1 VGVGGQYRSFSPGE
15 IIARGQAVRITG
27 LGLVTVGLLLCA
39 TAMSYPSIKG
49 NQVKAAHQ
57 DAFTRAITNCKV
69 LPSDQSVQQGYYY
82 AQMLDPSQKWVDS
95 KTGKPVFEGALLQPV
110 ATKSICALDG
120 SFGEIGASGVAQ
132 NIRSVSGEEMRAA
145 LKKRFGGE
153 VTFIDMATM
162 SRRFLPNFDQ
172 RNKQKS
178 KPKTGMEIKA

>member
-1 VGVGGQYRSFSPGE
+1 
-15 IIARGQAVRITG
+15 VRVTG
-27 LGLVTVGLLLCA
+27 LGLGTVGLLLCA

-49 NQVKAAHQ
+49 NQVRAAHQ

-69 LPSDQSVQQGYYY
+69 LPSEQSVQQGYYY
-82 AQMLDPSQKWVDS
+82 AHRLDPSQKWIDA

-132 NIRSVSGEEMRAA
+132 NVRSVSGEEMRAA
-145 LKKRFGGE
+145 LKKRFNGE
-153 VTFIDMATM
+153 VTYIDMATV
-162 SRRFLPNFDQ
+162 SRRFVPNFNQ

-178 KPKTGMEIKA
+178 KPKTGMEISS

>member
-1 VGVGGQYRSFSPGE
+1 
-15 IIARGQAVRITG
+15 
-27 LGLVTVGLLLCA
+27 
-39 TAMSYPSIKG
+39 MSYPSIKG

-82 AQMLDPSQKWVDS
+82 AQMLDTSQKWVDT

-132 NIRSVSGEEMRAA
+132 NVRSVSGEDMRAA
-145 LKKRFGGE
+145 LKKRFNDE
-153 VTFIDMATM
+153 VTYIDMATI
-162 SRRFLPNFDQ
+162 SRRFLPNFEQ
-172 RNKQKS
+172 RNKKS
-178 KPKTGMEIKA
+178 KLRKGMEISS

>member
-1 VGVGGQYRSFSPGE
+1 MGMGGQYRSFSPGK
-15 IIARGQAVRITG
+15 IIARGQTMRVTG
-27 LGLVTVGLLLCA
+27 LGLGTVGLLLCA

-69 LPSDQSVQQGYYY
+69 LMTGQSVQQGYYY
-82 AQMLDPSQKWVDS
+82 AQMLDPSQKWVDA

-132 NIRSVSGEEMRAA
+132 NVRSVSGEEMRAA
-145 LKKRFGGE
+145 LKKRFGPE
-153 VTFIDMATM
+153 VTFVDMATV
-162 SRRFLPNFDQ
+162 SRRFVPNFEK
-172 RNKQKS
+172 RNKQQS
-178 KPKTGMEIKA
+178 KPRKGMGITA